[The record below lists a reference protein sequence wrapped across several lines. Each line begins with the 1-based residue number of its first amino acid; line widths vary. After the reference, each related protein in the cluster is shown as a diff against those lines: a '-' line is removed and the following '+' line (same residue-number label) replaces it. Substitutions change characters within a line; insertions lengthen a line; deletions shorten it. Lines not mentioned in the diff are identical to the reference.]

1 MALRRTV
8 ISRRMVLRGVLAGGV
23 SVAVPLPRLFGMLN
37 DNGTAYAA
45 DGAPLPVRFGVW
57 FFGNGIIPERWVP
70 ARTGQGN
77 SWALSEQLAPLQGIK
92 PWLSVVSGCSVKV
105 PDSAPH
111 ASMPAAALS
120 GANVGANGFQM
131 ASIDQQIAKVIGTG
145 TVFPTGLHVGV
156 SNTSGGTALG
166 SLISSAGPSAPN
178 PPDFSPANL
187 FKKLMQFA
195 MTGPGTTPLPPDPE
209 LLRRGLILDAV
220 AEDAKLLRGR
230 LGMEDQ
236 LRLDQHMEGVKQL
249 QLQIT
254 RAQGPK
260 VARTLADPDKVYV
273 GRGNDGTITRARGQ
287 AFSDLLVFA
296 LSTDLTRVFTYM
308 FTCAA
313 CHGNYSDCGLD
324 PATFHEDY
332 GHRLSPKGQT
342 YATAGFNTG
351 VRFAMSNLSDTLTRM
366 KDTPDGTGNLL
377 DNSCIYTTSCT
388 SESQTHSN
396 LDYPLLVAGKAGGKL
411 KGDMHVRL
419 IGENTSKLPFTLLT
433 MMGSTATTFG
443 QAEGQVTARIPEL
456 LA

>member
-1 MALRRTV
+1 
-8 ISRRMVLRGVLAGGV
+8 
-23 SVAVPLPRLFGMLN
+23 
-37 DNGTAYAA
+37 
-45 DGAPLPVRFGVW
+45 
-57 FFGNGIIPERWVP
+57 
-70 ARTGQGN
+70 
-77 SWALSEQLAPLQGIK
+77 
-92 PWLSVVSGCSVKV
+92 
-105 PDSAPH
+105 
-111 ASMPAAALS
+111 
-120 GANVGANGFQM
+120 
-131 ASIDQQIAKVIGTG
+131 
-145 TVFPTGLHVGV
+145 
-156 SNTSGGTALG
+156 
-166 SLISSAGPSAPN
+166 
-178 PPDFSPANL
+178 
-187 FKKLMQFA
+187 
-195 MTGPGTTPLPPDPE
+195 
-209 LLRRGLILDAV
+209 
-220 AEDAKLLRGR
+220 
-230 LGMEDQ
+230 
-236 LRLDQHMEGVKQL
+236 
-249 QLQIT
+249 
-254 RAQGPK
+254 
-260 VARTLADPDKVYV
+260 
-273 GRGNDGTITRARGQ
+273 
-287 AFSDLLVFA
+287 VFA

-396 LDYPLLVAGKAGGKL
+396 LDFPLLVAGKAGGKL

-443 QAEGQVTARIPEL
+443 QAEGQVTSRIPEL